1 MAAEDLTSSEYR
13 VTSSPSQRRALA
25 IFASAAVA
33 ALAWLSLPIASGLF
47 LGTLLAF
54 SLLRVHERLSRRLGR
69 EGLSAVLLAVGSALA
84 TLTAVVVL
92 VYFIIARGII
102 AAGNLA
108 REFEPEGS
116 FRRLLARIDEATRN
130 MPFGPIDV
138 TARVRTAAAEAASK
152 LADLIPVVAGAT
164 FSAVL
169 TLFFTIM
176 AAVFVLR
183 HWTHILARAERMLPL
198 HRMHT
203 RVVFAE
209 FQKVG
214 REVFIGTV
222 LTGLAQ
228 GMLAGVGYALGGVP
242 EPALLGALTAVCSL
256 VPALGTLLVWVPVGV
271 GLMASGRVGAGIF
284 ELVWGA
290 LVVGIVSDYVIRPK
304 LVGGNGHIP
313 SLLTFI
319 SLFGGVKV
327 FGLMGLVVGP
337 VIASVALALVRTYDR
352 EVCQEQGEERVS
364 LLDLASERGP
374 QSRRGPQSQ
383 RPAQS
388 QRPPQV

>member
-1 MAAEDLTSSEYR
+1 MTLEDGPPSEYR
-13 VTSSPSQRRALA
+13 VTSTPSQRRALA
-25 IFASAAVA
+25 IFALAAVA
-33 ALAWLSLPIASGLF
+33 TLAWLSLPISSGLF

-69 EGLSAVLLAVGSALA
+69 PALSAVLLAVASALA
-84 TLTAVVVL
+84 TVGALVVL

-108 REFEPEGS
+108 REFEPEGT
-116 FRRLLARIDEATRN
+116 FRRLLTRLDEATLTS
-130 MPFGPIDV
+130 PFGPIDV
-138 TARVRTAAAEAASK
+138 TARVRSAAAGAASK
-152 LADLIPVVAGAT
+152 LAELIPAIAGAT
-164 FSAVL
+164 FSALL

-183 HWTHILARAERMLPL
+183 HWTQILARAERMLPL

-228 GMLAGVGYALGGVP
+228 GLLAGLGYAIGGAP

-271 GLMASGRVGAGIF
+271 GLIVSGHVGAGVF

-290 LVVGIVSDYVIRPK
+290 LVVGVVSDYVIRPK
-304 LVGGNGHIP
+304 LVGGSGHVP
-313 SLLTFI
+313 TLLTFI
-319 SLFGGVKV
+319 SLFGGVKL
-327 FGLMGLVVGP
+327 FGLMGLIVGP

-352 EVCQEQGEERVS
+352 EMCDVDVEEA
-364 LLDLASERGP
+364 L
-374 QSRRGPQSQ
+374 SQ
-383 RPAQS
+383 RGANS
-388 QRPPQV
+388 QRTT